1 MIHSGQHTS
10 LCIKSGSTARSP
22 WIWAKHG
29 YHGLC
34 FMSLRVASTSFSLSL
49 QGFAVAMPATYTTRN
64 PQSMSSNFRTTRQRP
79 HIGRDSGTG
88 SSNRLL
94 RLWELTQYM
103 KHLGQAACLTRTKRT
118 CVAGPCTRPG
128 RRCLLRLEPICRARR
143 V

>member
-1 MIHSGQHTS
+1 MTHSGQHTS
-10 LCIKSGSTARSP
+10 LCTKSSSTARSP

-34 FMSLRVASTSFSLSL
+34 FMSLRVASTFLSPSS
-49 QGFAVAMPATYTTRN
+49 QGFAVAMLATYTTRN

-88 SSNRLL
+88 SS
-94 RLWELTQYM
+94 TSFVGVDAVY
-103 KHLGQAACLTRTKRT
+103 KTPAQAACLARTKRT
-118 CVAGPCTRPG
+118 CVASPCTRPG
-128 RRCLLRLEPICRARR
+128 RRRLLRLEPICRARR